1 VGLKRALLVGVAAPL
16 VLASC
21 GGSSDKASTAATS
34 ANAAD
39 TSTSSIAS
47 HVLTRHEIPPGFT
60 PNRPSVGNT
69 VKGYLAATET
79 PPDQVA
85 SETKRLI
92 RLGFVAGA
100 HEDLPGSG
108 GNDGVSIAE
117 QFKTPAGA
125 RGEVANAI
133 RLFKATTASSYK
145 AFPVTGIPGAVG
157 LGQTGQQGGVNVAF
171 ASGDYFYLVGAQLP
185 AAASSEAKVIA
196 AAKHLY
202 GRVHG

>member
-1 VGLKRALLVGVAAPL
+1 VVLKRALLAGVAAPL
-16 VLASC
+16 VLAGC
-21 GGSSDKASTAATS
+21 GGSSDKASTATTS
-34 ANAAD
+34 ANAAN

-47 HVLTRHEIPPGFT
+47 HVLAGGEIPPGFT
-60 PNRPSVGNT
+60 PKRPLVANT
-69 VKGYLAATET
+69 VKGYLTATET

-85 SETKRLI
+85 PETKRLT

-100 HEDLPGSG
+100 HEDLLGSG
-108 GNDGVSIAE
+108 GHDGVSIAE

-125 RGEVANAI
+125 RGEVANAR
-133 RLFKATTASSYK
+133 RLFKATTAGSYK
-145 AFPVTGIPGAVG
+145 AFPVTVIPGALG

-196 AAKHLY
+196 AAKRLY